1 MKASLKVLTIGLLLL
16 VPFSTAHAQGPSLSP
31 IADMSLNAGTTR
43 NVNVIAIDVAGR
55 PVTVTAALPPF
66 VTLNAP
72 TIGTGVVVTS
82 LTLTPTGAQVGDYSA
97 EMRAT
102 AGGVTSVRVF
112 RITVNAAGS
121 NQAPVVTS
129 PALEE
134 VTAGSPLSFV
144 VTATDPDGD
153 AIASLGATGLPPTA
167 SFPTNSSNTSGT
179 FTWTPGTGD
188 AGEYDVLFTAANALS
203 GTSVTHIRVA
213 SAPTLM
219 ITPISDVT
227 VAGGGFVSVPVHA
240 SGVPGVP
247 ITLTAVLPSFATLN
261 PPGSGTGAVNTT
273 VSVSPPLGSA
283 GTYHASIT
291 ATAGAA
297 SVTAPFDI
305 IVTGDVGGGNHP
317 PVLTA
322 PATATVAIGST
333 LSFDVTATDADGDH
347 VDLIGSALPPGSG
360 FVDHLNDTGTFTW
373 TPTSGQ
379 AGTYTASFTG
389 TDGRGGSGSA
399 STVITVTGGSP
410 PENHPPTVSAPATE
424 QVNQGVN
431 LTFAVTATDPDG
443 DHVTLSTGSLPS
455 GASFLDNGDN
465 TGTFSWTPSSTQSG
479 PYSVAFLGYDGRG
492 GSGTASTSITVAVP
506 GGGGG
511 GGGGDVPGRACL
523 VGKFKAHRDTTWFR
537 VRPVHHSF
545 DLGDVVLSSLRLQF
559 HDTSIP
565 ALVARVEIRCH
576 DGHGDGDDDGDDD
589 HGGGDHRGGAATH
602 AGGDH
607 GDGDHHDGD
616 HHDDDGDDDA
626 CGVSCHDHHDGDH
639 DDGEHDAECDTL
651 GIRAG
656 FATEAL
662 LGLFPGSAP
671 TGEHSSSDRKRLPC
685 VLMDA
690 EIRAT
695 LTSGATVHA
704 TFGDHGDD
712 QNANDD
718 GGGGKGKGKGGSGD
732 DAALGARV
740 RPNPLNPTAQLSFT
754 TTRDGQ
760 VRVMVYDMQGR
771 IVKKL
776 MDEYRPTGQQTT
788 TWDGTSESGT
798 RVASGVYFVKIVAPE
813 AQVTRRVAV
822 VK

>member
-16 VPFSTAHAQGPSLSP
+16 LPFSTAHAQAPSLSP
-31 IADMSLNAGTTR
+31 VADMSLNAGSTQ
-43 NVNVIAIDVAGR
+43 NVNVIAIDVANR
-55 PVTVTAALPPF
+55 PVTVTAVLPPF
-66 VTLNAP
+66 ATLNAP

-82 LTLTPTGAQVGDYSA
+82 LTLAPTGSQVGDYSA
-97 EMRAT
+97 EVRAT
-102 AGGVTSVRVF
+102 AGGVTALRVF

-121 NQAPVVTS
+121 NQAPVVTC

-153 AIASLGATGLPPTA
+153 AMTFLGATGVPPTA
-167 SFPTNSSNTSGT
+167 SFTPNSSNASGT
-179 FTWTPGTGD
+179 FAWTPGAGD

-213 SAPTLM
+213 SAPRLM
-219 ITPISDVT
+219 ITPIADVT

-240 SGVPGVP
+240 SGVPGAL
-247 ITLTAVLPSFATLN
+247 ITLTAALPTFATLN

-291 ATAGAA
+291 AISNAT

-305 IVTGDVGGGNHP
+305 IVTGDVGGNNHP
-317 PVLTA
+317 PVLSA

-333 LSFDVTATDADGDH
+333 LNFDVTATDADGDH
-347 VDLIGSALPPGSG
+347 VDLFGSALPPGSG
-360 FVDHLNDTGTFTW
+360 FVDHLDNSGMFTW

-379 AGTYTASFTG
+379 AGTYTASFSG

-410 PENHPPTVSAPATE
+410 PENHPPTLSAPATE
-424 QVNQGVN
+424 QVNQGVH

-443 DHVTLSTGSLPS
+443 DHVSLSPGSLPS

-465 TGTFSWTPSSTQSG
+465 TGTFSWTPGSTQSG
-479 PYSVAFLGYDGRG
+479 PYTVAFLGFDGRG
-492 GSGTASTSITVAVP
+492 GTGTASTSITVSVP
-506 GGGGG
+506 
-511 GGGGDVPGRACL
+511 GGDVPGRACL
-523 VGKFKAHRDTTWFR
+523 IGKFKAHRDTTWFR
-537 VRPVHHSF
+537 IRPIHHSF
-545 DLGDVVLSSLRLQF
+545 DLRDVVLSSIRLQF
-559 HDTSIP
+559 HDAAIP
-565 ALVARVEIRCH
+565 ALGARIEIRCH
-576 DGHGDGDDDGDDD
+576 HGHGDDGDDDDDDGDDD
-589 HGGGDHRGGAATH
+589 HGDGDHHAGDAMR

-607 GDGDHHDGD
+607 GDGDHHDDG
-616 HHDDDGDDDA
+616 GDDDA
-626 CGVSCHDHHDGDH
+626 CNVSCRDHHHGDH
-639 DDGEHDAECDTL
+639 DGGKHDAECDTL

-656 FATEAL
+656 FSTEAL
-662 LGLFPGSAP
+662 LGLFAGSAS
-671 TGEHSSSDRKRLPC
+671 TSANSSSGRKRLPC
-685 VLMDA
+685 ALVDA

-712 QNANDD
+712 DDEDNDD
-718 GGGGKGKGKGGSGD
+718 GGKDQGKGKGGSDD
-732 DAALGARV
+732 DAVLGARV
-740 RPNPLNPTAQLSFT
+740 RPNPLNPTAELSFT

-771 IVKKL
+771 LVKRL
-776 MDEYRPTGQQTT
+776 LDEYRPTGQQTT
-788 TWDGTSESGT
+788 TWDGTGESGT
-798 RVASGVYFVKIVAPE
+798 RVASGVYFVKILAPE
-813 AQVTRRVAV
+813 ASVTRRIAV